1 MIGLLPDKF
10 RDAISKYKS
19 DPDYKEL
26 ISTSFFSLLVRM
38 IGTGTGFLVTLVTSR
53 YFGAGALGVVSIC
66 LAILVFAANFGKL
79 GLDVALMRFVAEFA
93 LKKSYSAIKGTYLSA
108 LKMIIPLTLLLSVF
122 LFFTADWMASTVF
135 HKPYLGPILRINAW
149 LTMPL
154 VLLLIHSECVR
165 GLKKVRSYTFF
176 QTAAVST
183 IALVLL
189 VIAYFSGKVHMYIP
203 VFVQFISIGM
213 AGLLS
218 YFNWV
223 HYSRFNQN
231 KAEYLIGAP
240 ALMKVSAPMFTTTIM
255 QLIMSWAGTLI
266 LASYSTEVDVGVF
279 NALVRISVFTNIT
292 YLAINSITM
301 PRFAEAFASNDN
313 SALMRYSRE
322 AARLILLTSLP
333 LFFVLAV
340 FPKFILSV
348 FGKEFP
354 GNEISLYI
362 LLAGQLVVIL
372 AGLPGQI
379 LNMTGKQGVLRNI
392 AIFSALVNVG
402 GCFLLI
408 PDYGILGVSLAQ
420 SLGML
425 VWNVACVLAVKKYFG
440 FYTFIFRSS

>member
-1 MIGLLPDKF
+1 MIGLLPDKVKKF
-10 RDAISKYKS
+10 LSKYRL
-19 DPDYKEL
+19 DPDYREL

-53 YFGAGALGVVSIC
+53 YFGAGALGIVSIC

-79 GLDVALMRFVAEFA
+79 GLDVALMRFVAEFG
-93 LKKSYSAIKGTYLSA
+93 LKKSYGAIKGTYLTA
-108 LKMIIPLTLLLSVF
+108 LKIIVPTTVLLSFV
-122 LFFTADWMASTVF
+122 LYFTADWMAAEIF
-135 HKPYLGPILRINAW
+135 NKPYLGPTFRINAW

-183 IALVLL
+183 IALVFL
-189 VIAYFSGKVHMYIP
+189 VMAFFMGKVHMYIP
-203 VFVQFISIGM
+203 VYVQFISITL
-213 AGLLS
+213 AGILS
-218 YFNWV
+218 FFNWSR
-223 HYSRFNQN
+223 YSKFRES
-231 KAEYLIGAP
+231 KSESVIDAP

-266 LASYSTEVDVGVF
+266 LASYSSEADVGVF

-292 YLAINSITM
+292 FLAINSITM
-301 PRFAEAFASNDN
+301 PRFAEAFASNDIE
-313 SALMRYSRE
+313 SLKKYAKE
-322 AARLILLTSLP
+322 AARLITLTSLP
-333 LFFVLAV
+333 LFLVLAF

-362 LLAGQLVVIL
+362 LLAGQLIVIFS
-372 AGLPGQI
+372 GLPGQI

-392 AIFSALVNVG
+392 AIFSAIVNVVA
-402 GCFLLI
+402 CFVLI
-408 PDYGILGVSLAQ
+408 PPYGILGVSLAQ
-420 SLGML
+420 GLGIL
-425 VWNVACVLAVKKYFG
+425 VWNASCVLAVKKHFG
-440 FYTFIFRSS
+440 FYTYMLNRN